1 MVHIA
6 HDVQVR
12 FAVTNCTVGVVMA
25 MIKDELEDDS
35 AEVRVEDQRQ
45 FTSYSYIIVVFS
57 LLTVTNFVFS
67 SQTT

>member
-12 FAVTNCTVGVVMA
+12 FAVINCTIGIVMA
-25 MIKDELEDDS
+25 MIKDKLEDDS
-35 AEVRVEDQRQ
+35 AEVRVEDQGQ
-45 FTSYSYIIVVFS
+45 FTPYSCIIVVFG